1 MTPEELLPNEAG
13 KWLRQAAKDLNAA
26 RLLVEAEPTRSLFHS
41 QQAAGK
47 AAKAFLA
54 YRNIPFR
61 KTHDLADLGAQ
72 CAELN
77 PGLGPILREAADLT
91 DYASAFR
98 YPEAPYEPDAEEAA
112 QALVTAERL
121 CRQVQSLL
129 PDVEAG

>member
-1 MTPEELLPNEAG
+1 MTPEELLRSEAG
-13 KWLRQAAKDLNAA
+13 KWLRQAAMDLNAA

-41 QQAAGK
+41 QQAAEK

-61 KTHDLADLGAQ
+61 KTHDLADLGGQ

-77 PGLGPILREAADLT
+77 AGLEPVFREAADLT

-98 YPEAPYEPDAEEAA
+98 YPEAPYEPDAEEAT
-112 QALVTAERL
+112 QALGTAERL
-121 CRQVQSLL
+121 CRQIRSLL